1 MRKEQYQLDEILTKY
16 TPLVLK
22 MASLLSNG
30 DPHLKEDLT
39 QEGYIAL
46 YHAIRYYRKDRGSF
60 PAFAKKCVRNAM
72 ISYLRK
78 NKARTKDLIS
88 LEALPDQQDETSLD
102 ETLRQKDFLGSL
114 YALLTPM
121 ESKALKAFLSSGSV
135 VEAAKTLLWPYK
147 RVENAVA
154 RARKKAD
161 ILRQLDKGGE

>member
-1 MRKEQYQLDEILTKY
+1 MDEILTKF

-46 YHAIRYYRKDRGSF
+46 YHAIQHYCKERGSF

-78 NKARTKDLIS
+78 NKARTKGLVS
-88 LEALPDQQDETSLD
+88 LEVLPDQQDETSPD
-102 ETLRQKDFLGSL
+102 EILRQKDFLGNL
-114 YALLTPM
+114 YASLTPM
-121 ESKALKAFLSSGSV
+121 ESQALKAYLRSGSV
-135 VEAAKTLLWPYK
+135 AEAARMLSWPYK

-161 ILRQLDKGGE
+161 ILRQLDKGGK

>member
-1 MRKEQYQLDEILTKY
+1 LDEILTKY

-88 LEALPDQQDETSLD
+88 LESP
-102 ETLRQKDFLGSL
+102 
-114 YALLTPM
+114 
-121 ESKALKAFLSSGSV
+121 SGSTGRN
-135 VEAAKTLLWPYK
+135 EPGRNAKTK
-147 RVENAVA
+147 GFF
-154 RARKKAD
+154 RKS
-161 ILRQLDKGGE
+161 LRFTDANGI